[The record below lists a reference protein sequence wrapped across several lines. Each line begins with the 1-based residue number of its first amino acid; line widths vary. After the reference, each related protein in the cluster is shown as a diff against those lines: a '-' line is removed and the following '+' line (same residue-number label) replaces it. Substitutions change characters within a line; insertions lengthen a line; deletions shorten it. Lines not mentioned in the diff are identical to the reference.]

1 MKCAAHPEVEA
12 TGYCRNCGKAMCPD
26 CTRDVGGALYC
37 ESCLAGLVSS
47 QQPTSPTPP
56 QSQSPSQ
63 SPSQPNGNPT
73 LAAVLGFIPGLG
85 AVYNG
90 EYLKA
95 LIHVFIFGSL
105 IAVHNNEMNAGDM
118 NGGNMAFI
126 HVALAC
132 FYFYMPIDAYRVA
145 KARRTG
151 QPVPAGPIPET
162 VTRSGKPIGAFVL
175 IFLGVMFL
183 LANFGL
189 LNEDWLAKTWP
200 LGLIV
205 AGGWMIW
212 QRLGRTNS

>member
-1 MKCAAHPEVEA
+1 MKCAVHADVDA
-12 TGYCRNCGKAMCPD
+12 TGYCRNCGKAMCPS
-26 CTRDVGGALYC
+26 CTRDVRGALYC

-47 QQPTSPTPP
+47 QQPLP
-56 QSQSPSQ
+56 QSQPSQ
-63 SPSQPNGNPT
+63 SPAPVQHDANPR

-90 EYLKA
+90 EYIKA
-95 LIHVFIFGSL
+95 LIQVVIFGSL
-105 IAVHNNEMNAGDM
+105 IAVHNREMNAGDM
-118 NGGNMAFI
+118 NVGNMAFI

-132 FYFYMPIDAYRVA
+132 FYFYMPIDSYRVA

-151 QPVPAGPIPET
+151 QPEPAVPLPEA

-189 LNEDWLAKTWP
+189 LSEDWLAKAWP
-200 LGLIV
+200 LGLI
-205 AGGWMIW
+205 ALGGWILW